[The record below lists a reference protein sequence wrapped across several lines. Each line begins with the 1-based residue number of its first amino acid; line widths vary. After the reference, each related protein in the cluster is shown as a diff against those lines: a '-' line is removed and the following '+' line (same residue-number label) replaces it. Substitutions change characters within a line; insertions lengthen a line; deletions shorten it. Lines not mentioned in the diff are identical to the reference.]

1 MRKLRVALDMLRE
14 IQAFVSVAHKRSF
27 VTAARALGR
36 SPSAVTRAVQALEE
50 NSGCTLLNRSANAVT
65 LTEAGERLLPHAE
78 RLLDVQR
85 DATDE
90 LAALS
95 GSAQGWIRFAAP
107 QVLAE
112 QILPKVLA
120 SFSQRHP
127 QVILDVQ
134 YSDASVDPLQ
144 GKLDFVIRGAFP
156 QSSELIG
163 YPLWRYRRHLYA
175 SPAYIARAGKPDHPE
190 QLPGH
195 ALILHTAP
203 RILKAW
209 HFCRNGQISSLRP
222 HPRLRLGTGDAVYH
236 SALAGAGIA
245 RLADWIAEPQV
256 QAGRLVRVCA
266 DYRLTS
272 STGADP
278 QMHAVYPSAE
288 LPARVRELLL
298 ALRQAGS
305 VATAQTG

>member
-1 MRKLRVALDMLRE
+1 MALDMLRE

-27 VTAARALGR
+27 VAAARALGR
-36 SPSAVTRAVQALEE
+36 SPSAVTRAVQTLED
-50 NSGCTLLNRSANAVT
+50 NSGCKLLNRNASAVT

-85 DATDE
+85 DAAEE

-95 GSAQGWIRFAAP
+95 GSAEGWVRFAAP
-107 QVLAE
+107 QLLGEHVLPGVLAR
-112 QILPKVLA
+112 
-120 SFSQRHP
+120 FSQRHP
-127 QVILDVQ
+127 RVTLDVH
-134 YSDASVDPLQ
+134 YSDAAMDPLQ
-144 GKLDFVIRGAFP
+144 GKFDFVIRGAFP
-156 QSSELIG
+156 QSSELVG

-175 SPAYIARAGKPDHPE
+175 SPTYVARAGMPEQPE
-190 QLPGH
+190 QLQAH

-209 HFCRNGQISSLRP
+209 HFCRDDQIISLRP

-245 RLADWIAEPQV
+245 RLADWVAETQV
-256 QAGRLVRVCA
+256 KAGRLVRVCP

-272 STGADP
+272 STGQDP
-278 QMHAVYPSAE
+278 QMHAVYPSGE
-288 LPARVRELLL
+288 LPARVRELLH
-298 ALRQAGS
+298 ALRKAGEG
-305 VATAQTG
+305 APDRKD